1 MRKINNGF
9 TLVEILAVIV
19 VLGIIM
25 IVALPT
31 YSNIYNSIKLTTYL
45 NNVKTVK
52 SAALDYGNN
61 TYIKDSIKQ
70 LHDSSKNDWC
80 STISIQNLIKAG
92 YIKSDDDY
100 NDQITDVFTGGAL
113 GYNLVSNFDDSYSPN
128 SVALCFCSNQLD
140 IDAFIINDLAKDNV
154 YHEGE
159 YVRNLVYSNDATG
172 EKVNKYEFRELK
184 VSFIYNDLAKR
195 IVRAKNNGSSSI
207 TVEGVEMN
215 ISNYFDGISLS
226 SMNDDFVKALNKAIF
241 DYLTYDST
249 CPFSN

>member
-1 MRKINNGF
+1 MKKNNNGF

-61 TYIKDSIKQ
+61 TYIKDSIKK

-92 YIKSDDDY
+92 YLKSDDDY
-100 NDQITDVFTGGAL
+100 NDQITDVFTGAAL
-113 GYNLVSNFDDSYSPN
+113 GYNLVSAFDNSYSPN
-128 SVALCFCSNQLD
+128 SVALCFCGNQLD
-140 IDAFIINDLAKDNV
+140 IDAFVINDLAKDNV

-159 YVRNLVYSNDATG
+159 YVRNLIYNNDATD

-195 IVRAKNNGSSSI
+195 VVKAKNNGSNSI

-215 ISNYFDGISLS
+215 IRNYFDGISLS
-226 SMNDDFVKALNKAIF
+226 SMNDDFVRALNRAIF

-249 CPFSN
+249 CPVNN

>member
-1 MRKINNGF
+1 MRKNNNGF
-9 TLVEILAVIV
+9 TLVEVLAVVV

-113 GYNLVSNFDDSYSPN
+113 GFNLVSNFDDSYSPN

-140 IDAFIINDLAKDNV
+140 IDAFVINDLAKDNV

-159 YVRNLVYSNDATG
+159 YVRNLVYNNDATG

-184 VSFIYNDLAKR
+184 VSFIYNDLAKK
-195 IVRAKNNGSSSI
+195 VVKAKNNGSNSI

-226 SMNDDFVKALNKAIF
+226 AMNDDFVKALNNAIF